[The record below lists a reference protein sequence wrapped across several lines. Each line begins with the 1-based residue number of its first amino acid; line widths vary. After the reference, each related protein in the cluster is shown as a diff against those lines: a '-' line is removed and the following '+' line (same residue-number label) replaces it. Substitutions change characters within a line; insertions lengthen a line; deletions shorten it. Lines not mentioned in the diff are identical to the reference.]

1 MAELPLIQHV
11 IGKKFERLQG
21 AVRTHFS
28 LAPNDRAR
36 IRLQGRM
43 AEVWHP
49 RWLTPSLWVGAFLGV
64 LFPETGRDVPT
75 FITIRAQGLR
85 QQWDRTFEFDQRRR
99 HFSDA
104 MVYDRAK
111 NRILNFFGSNDRF
124 AMVFHFVPLPNGG
137 LEIIGGQQY
146 VNFGQKRLPVPQILT
161 PAMIVQE
168 WPVND
173 NQIGMEL
180 RMAHPTVGQIFTY
193 RGQFTVTKEIHD

>member
-11 IGKKFERLQG
+11 IGEKFERLQG

-28 LAPNDRAR
+28 LAPDDRAR
-36 IRLQGRM
+36 IRLQGQM

-49 RWLTPSLWVGAFLGV
+49 GWLTPPLWFSGFLGV

-75 FITIRAQGLR
+75 SITIKTQGLR
-85 QQWDRTFEFDQRRR
+85 QQWDRTFQFARRR
-99 HFSDA
+99 RNFSDA
-104 MVYDRAK
+104 MVYDRAR
-111 NRILNFFGSNDRF
+111 NRILNFFGLNDRF

-146 VNFGQKRLPVPQILT
+146 LNLGQVRLPVPRILT

-168 WPVND
+168 WPVKD

-180 RMAHPTVGQIFTY
+180 KMAHPTVGQLFTY
-193 RGQFTVTKEIHD
+193 RGQFTVTKEMYD